1 MRRQNPGTLLGRLM
15 KKFPEGLLNR
25 LQMSL
30 GGHTL
35 PCHNLNQ
42 GRMRQAGT
50 GPVGEGLVSLLCS
63 DYVPHHPEVEFKHAV
78 GLQGPDLGVSCRKL
92 TSSKESQGLSQQ
104 LPVSGSK
111 EKETTLPMNEEEAGG
126 R

>member
-1 MRRQNPGTLLGRLM
+1 M

-63 DYVPHHPEVEFKHAV
+63 DFVPPHPEVEFKHAV